1 MPNPTPPKPTRPIAP
16 SDLTATPGA
25 PPAANPWRAA
35 LGELTPQRDRSQE
48 AAREDLLSRP
58 RPGRLLGALAFLVVL
73 ACAVALWFRQARL
86 ERQLA
91 AVTAAAGRAPVLDP
105 DARQPLAP
113 PALGRPEAAHA
124 PEVVPLIDPQQIL
137 GGLPQLGQGQQPF
150 LPGMGQIHDMIQQN
164 KQRLAKIREQQEMLA
179 RRLAPRQPRRAE
191 PRVERPPQQ
200 DPVEAEP
207 DPLRQALALR
217 KEGRLHEA
225 EMELRDVIKQHPDLA
240 AAHAEL
246 GRILHGE
253 GLRQEAI
260 DCYARA
266 LKLDPGLTT
275 TTENLNRAVRGLGPK

>member
-200 DPVEAEP
+200 DPVEAE
-207 DPLRQALALR
+207 
-217 KEGRLHEA
+217 
-225 EMELRDVIKQHPDLA
+225 MELRDVIKQHPDLA